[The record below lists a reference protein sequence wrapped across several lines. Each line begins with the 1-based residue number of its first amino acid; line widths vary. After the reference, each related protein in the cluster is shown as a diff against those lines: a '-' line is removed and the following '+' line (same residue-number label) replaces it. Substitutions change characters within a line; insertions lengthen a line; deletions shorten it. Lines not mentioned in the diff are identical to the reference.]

1 LRVTDAQV
9 RKLKEEMSKHGQIGY
24 ASMMSGM
31 DRKTGSKYIR
41 SDKLPSQM
49 IEERTWRTREDPFEA
64 DWSEIVEMLRDCPE
78 FEAKTLFEWLVKE
91 RARDYQ
97 EGQLRTF
104 QRHVKQWRCT
114 EGPDQ
119 EVFFEQQ
126 HRPGEALQTD
136 FTGGSKLGI
145 TIAGEAFAHLLC
157 HVVLPYSNWES
168 VSVCRSESFMALKLG
183 VQDAVF
189 RLGFVTIYHQTDNL
203 SAATHNIQ
211 SEEKRP
217 FNRDYEQFIAYYG
230 MTPRT
235 IGIGKPNQNG
245 DVESLNNALKRR
257 LEQHLKLR
265 GSRDFESVEAY
276 EGWIQGVVAE
286 ANGTR
291 TARIGEELK
300 TMRKLSMSRLSDF
313 VEEEI
318 RVNRGSLI
326 RVKQNSYSVPSR
338 LKGEKVRVRIYEDHL
353 EVYYGGIRQLETE
366 RLLGRSGHNV
376 DYRHV
381 IWSLVQKPGAFAR
394 YRYRDEFFP
403 SLIFR
408 QSYDALCDAY
418 GSGTKADSQYLRILH
433 QAAAVSET
441 DVEAALELMLSEKIV
456 PDSDRVKVLVQPME
470 AELPQMTPFKADLG
484 EYDTLLT
491 ACAKE
496 VAL

>member
-1 LRVTDAQV
+1 MG
-9 RKLKEEMSKHGQIGY
+9 EMSKHGEIGR
-24 ASMMSGM
+24 ASMLSGM
-31 DRKTGSKYIR
+31 DRKTGRKYVK
-41 SDKLPSQM
+41 SGTLPSQM
-49 IEERTWRTREDPFEA
+49 LEERAWRTREDPFAA
-64 DWSEIVEMLRDCPE
+64 DWSEIVGMLRDCPE
-78 FEAKTLFEWLVKE
+78 FEAKTLFEWLLKE
-91 RARDYQ
+91 KVGAYQ

-119 EVFFEQQ
+119 EVFFDQQ
-126 HRPGEALQTD
+126 HRPGEAMQTD
-136 FTGGSKLGI
+136 FTGGSKLCV
-145 TIAGEAFAHLLC
+145 TIGGEAFAHLLC

-168 VSVCRSESFMALKLG
+168 VTVCRSESFMAVKLG
-183 VQDAVF
+183 VQDAIF
-189 RLGFVTIYHQTDNL
+189 RLGFVTLYHQSDNL
-203 SAATHNIQ
+203 SAATHNLQ
-211 SEEKRP
+211 GQEKRP
-217 FNRDYEQFIAYYG
+217 FNEDYERFISYYG

-276 EGWIQGVVAE
+276 EAWIQGVVSE

-291 TARIGEELK
+291 TERIAEELK
-300 TMRKLSMSRLSDF
+300 TMRKVSVSRLSDY

-326 RVKQNSYSVPSR
+326 RVKENSYSVPSR
-338 LKGEKVRVRIYEDHL
+338 LRGEKVRVRIHEDHL
-353 EVYYGGIRQLETE
+353 EVYYGGIRQLETP
-366 RLLGRSGHNV
+366 RLLGRSGYHVN
-376 DYRHV
+376 YRHV
-381 IWSLVQKPGAFAR
+381 IWSLVKKPGAFAR
-394 YRYRDEFFP
+394 YRYREAFFP

-408 QSYDALCDAY
+408 QSYDALCAAY

-456 PDSDRVKVLVQPME
+456 PDSDRVKVLVQPLE
-470 AELPQMTPFKADLG
+470 AELPKMAPFKADLG
-484 EYDTLLT
+484 EYDSLLT
-491 ACAKE
+491 ACAEE